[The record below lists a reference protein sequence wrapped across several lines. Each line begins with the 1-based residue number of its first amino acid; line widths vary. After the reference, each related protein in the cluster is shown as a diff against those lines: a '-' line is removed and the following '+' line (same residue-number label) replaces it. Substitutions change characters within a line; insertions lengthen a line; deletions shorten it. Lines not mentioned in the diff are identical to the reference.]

1 MKGQDKAPR
10 PSHIAGV
17 WVQERPYRKA
27 IYIVTPQQKKEVLE
41 KQALP
46 ICIYRDYWTDGLS
59 NRLLLG
65 FLKLLE
71 TRLNNLKIKFFS
83 SSS

>member
-1 MKGQDKAPR
+1 M
-10 PSHIAGV
+10 
-17 WVQERPYRKA
+17 Y
-27 IYIVTPQQKKEVLE
+27 TKKEVLE
-41 KQALP
+41 NQALP
-46 ICIYRDYWTDGLS
+46 ICIYRDYWTDGVC